1 MGFRPWGL
9 GRHFTGIPAILKP
22 RWDKVKPMKG
32 WGVYTAVVLAVLG
45 AASWYFY
52 EKAHEIRRH
61 VILFQKDKA
70 TEVLT
75 AKKTVEDVLR
85 EQGIVLEAPGRGGPA
100 LTDCGNR
107 GDGDRI
113 GAGGPASKGGEK
125 DNSLRH
131 AHGLHRYLERGR
143 DHRYRAGQGRFGRR
157 ETETFNLNGE
167 EAFEKVLKSTVLV
180 PAKNAKVLEGTALK
194 QKLYPLRKRARVWK
208 TITLPATAYYPG
220 PEDTWPYTAGYTASG
235 LKAGYGVVAV
245 DPRFIRMK
253 TPIYVEGYGY
263 AIAADKGGAIKG
275 NKIDLCFDTY
285 EEAVSFGRKN
295 VKVYL
300 LR

>member
-1 MGFRPWGL
+1 M
-9 GRHFTGIPAILKP
+9 
-22 RWDKVKPMKG
+22 KPMKG
-32 WGVYTAVVLAVLG
+32 RVVYTLVALAVLG
-45 AASWYFY
+45 PVAWTIY
-52 EKAHEIRRH
+52 EKAHEIHRH
-61 VILFQKDKA
+61 VLLFQKDKA

-75 AKKTVEDVLR
+75 AKKTVGDVLR
-85 EQGIVLEAPGRGGPA
+85 EQGVTLKPQDVVVPPLTAAVTEGMEIELGLVDRQVKTEKKKVPFATHTDYTDTLNAGEIIDIEQGKDGLE
-100 LTDCGNR
+100 
-107 GDGDRI
+107 
-113 GAGGPASKGGEK
+113 E
-125 DNSLRH
+125 
-131 AHGLHRYLERGR
+131 
-143 DHRYRAGQGRFGRR
+143 R
-157 ETETFNLNGE
+157 ETETFSLNGE
-167 EAFEKVLKSTVLV
+167 EAFEKVLKSKVLV
-180 PAKNAKVLEGTALK
+180 PAKNAKVLEGTAFK
-194 QKLYPLRKRARVWK
+194 QKLYPLKKRARVWK

-285 EEAVSFGRKN
+285 EEAVRFGRKN

>member
-1 MGFRPWGL
+1 MAGL
-9 GRHFTGIPAILKP
+9 A
-22 RWDKVKPMKG
+22 
-32 WGVYTAVVLAVLG
+32 ALA
-45 AASWYFY
+45 AAFWYFY
-52 EKAHEIRRH
+52 AKAHEVRQH
-61 VILFQKDKA
+61 VVLFQKEKA

-75 AKKTVEDVLR
+75 AGKTVGDVLR
-85 EQGIVLEAPGRGGPA
+85 EQGVNLKPQDVVVPPLSAPVTEGMEIELGLVERRERTEKKIVPFATHTDYTDSLNVGEIIDVEQGKDGLE
-100 LTDCGNR
+100 
-107 GDGDRI
+107 
-113 GAGGPASKGGEK
+113 E
-125 DNSLRH
+125 
-131 AHGLHRYLERGR
+131 
-143 DHRYRAGQGRFGRR
+143 R
-157 ETETFNLNGE
+157 ETESFYLNGE
-167 EAFEKVLKSTVLV
+167 EAFEKVLKTKVLV
-180 PAKNAKVLEGTALK
+180 PTKNAKVLEGTALK
-194 QKLYPLRKRARVWK
+194 QKLYPLKKRARVWK

-245 DPRFIRMK
+245 DPRYIRLK

>member
-1 MGFRPWGL
+1 
-9 GRHFTGIPAILKP
+9 
-22 RWDKVKPMKG
+22 MKG
-32 WGVYTAVVLAVLG
+32 WGVYSLAIFAVLG

-52 EKAHEIRRH
+52 AKAHEIRRQ
-61 VILFQKDKA
+61 VLLFQKDKA

-75 AKKTVEDVLR
+75 AGKTVGDVLR
-85 EQGIVLEAPGRGGPA
+85 EQGVTLKPQDVVVPPLTAAVTEGMEIELGLVDRQVKVEKKKIPFATRTDYTDNLNVGEIIDIEQGKDGLE
-100 LTDCGNR
+100 
-107 GDGDRI
+107 
-113 GAGGPASKGGEK
+113 E
-125 DNSLRH
+125 
-131 AHGLHRYLERGR
+131 
-143 DHRYRAGQGRFGRR
+143 R
-157 ETETFNLNGE
+157 ETETFSLNGE

-194 QKLYPLRKRARVWK
+194 QKLYPLKKRARVWE

-285 EEAVSFGRKN
+285 EEAVRFGRKN

>member
-1 MGFRPWGL
+1 
-9 GRHFTGIPAILKP
+9 LKP
-22 RWDKVKPMKG
+22 KKG
-32 WGVYTAVVLAVLG
+32 WGVYSVAGLIALG
-45 AASWYFY
+45 AACWYFY
-52 EKAHEIRRH
+52 AKAHEIRRH

-70 TEVLT
+70 TEALT
-75 AKKTVEDVLR
+75 AKKTVGEVIR
-85 EQGIVLEAPGRGGPA
+85 EQGIILKPQDVVVPPLSSAVTEGMEIELGLVDRQVKVEKKKIPFATHTDYTDTLNAGEIIDIEQGKDGLE
-100 LTDCGNR
+100 
-107 GDGDRI
+107 
-113 GAGGPASKGGEK
+113 E
-125 DNSLRH
+125 
-131 AHGLHRYLERGR
+131 
-143 DHRYRAGQGRFGRR
+143 R

-180 PAKNAKVLEGTALK
+180 PAKNAKVLEGTALR

-285 EEAVSFGRKN
+285 EEAVRFGRKN

>member
-1 MGFRPWGL
+1 MK
-9 GRHFTGIPAILKP
+9 T
-22 RWDKVKPMKG
+22 MKG
-32 WGVYTAVVLAVLG
+32 WGVYSVVVLAVLV
-45 AASWYFY
+45 AISWYFY
-52 EKAHEIRRH
+52 AKAHEIRLH

-75 AKKTVEDVLR
+75 AGKMVGDVIR
-85 EQGIVLEAPGRGGPA
+85 EQGVTLKPQDVVVPPLTAAVTEGMEIELGLVDRQVKVEKKKIPFATHTDYTDTLNAGEIIDIEQGKDGLE
-100 LTDCGNR
+100 
-107 GDGDRI
+107 
-113 GAGGPASKGGEK
+113 E
-125 DNSLRH
+125 
-131 AHGLHRYLERGR
+131 
-143 DHRYRAGQGRFGRR
+143 R
-157 ETETFNLNGE
+157 ETETFKLNGE
-167 EAFEKVLKSTVLV
+167 EAFEKVLKSKVLV

-194 QKLYPLRKRARVWK
+194 QKLYPLKKRARVWK